1 MGQKVHPVAFRMQIS
16 KAWSSRWFA
25 KSKNYSALLLEDV
38 ALRRFL
44 MPRLRNAG
52 VSKVEIERNFNQVNI
67 IIYVSKP
74 GMVIGRGG
82 AGIEELKKLV
92 EAKVAGKVKL
102 DIQEVA
108 NPDVDAYLIGRS
120 VADQIERRMP
130 AKRVMNQAVEKAK
143 KSGVKV
149 EEFGFGLPPRVFGR
163 QIAGTL
169 YSINLLP
176 IPFPNPHRLALK
188 NHCLE
193 FDIRS

>member
-82 AGIEELKKLV
+82 AGIEELKKLDR
-92 EAKVAGKVKL
+92 K
-102 DIQEVA
+102 
-108 NPDVDAYLIGRS
+108 S
-120 VADQIERRMP
+120 V
-130 AKRVMNQAVEKAK
+130 V
-143 KSGVKV
+143 
-149 EEFGFGLPPRVFGR
+149 
-163 QIAGTL
+163 
-169 YSINLLP
+169 
-176 IPFPNPHRLALK
+176 
-188 NHCLE
+188 
-193 FDIRS
+193 